1 MLRQGALS
9 WDDIQDL
16 VYGQM
21 NVRGRE
27 HAACLLLSACGS
39 MSRACC

>member
-1 MLRQGALS
+1 MLLQGALS

-21 NVRGRE
+21 NASK
-27 HAACLLLSACGS
+27 HAACLLLSA
-39 MSRACC
+39 